1 MKIAS
6 SSISFDKRLLQ
17 GDLTQLEWLQL
28 CASSLALDGVVFD
41 ARHFPRT
48 DDEYLA
54 QLKKTAT
61 DLGLTVA
68 AVAAD
73 ALLEPE
79 GSLWIEIAVRLGAPI
94 VIARAPRAADTPEA
108 WNELVATLR
117 QSASAAKRANVV
129 IALRDDPETICAN
142 AADLKRVAKDV
153 DSSWLRFGL
162 DLAKLPPGQSA
173 ATLPSRTVIAC
184 LSVDSAESAE
194 SADDERIPRL
204 LRDLRSFRAF
214 LGIEAIDAALTEQG
228 LADLIDR
235 IRGQSL
241 TVMG

>member
-6 SSISFDKRLLQ
+6 SSLSFDKSLLQ

-28 CASSLALDGVVFD
+28 CASPLALDGVVFE

-54 QLKKTAT
+54 QLKKTAA
-61 DLGLTVA
+61 DLGLTVG

-73 ALLEPE
+73 ALLESAGE
-79 GSLWIEIAVRLGAPI
+79 LWIEIAVRLGAPI
-94 VIARAPRAADTPEA
+94 IIARTPRAAGTPEA
-108 WNELVATLR
+108 WNALVATLR
-117 QSASAAKRANVV
+117 QTASAAKRANIV

-142 AADLKRVAKDV
+142 PADLKRVAKDV
-153 DSSWLRFGL
+153 DSSWVRFGL

-173 ATLPSRTVIAC
+173 ATLLSRTVI
-184 LSVDSAESAE
+184 SFTNAESAADE
-194 SADDERIPRL
+194 SISRL

-214 LGIEAIDAALTEQG
+214 LVIDAIDGYMTEQG
-228 LADLIDR
+228 LADLIER
-235 IRGQSL
+235 IRAQGL
-241 TVMG
+241 TVVG